1 MGSKSGARLALS
13 GRVWPGAFADC
24 AIDRRRVWRDLVTGA
39 PTTPAYLLEERRK
52 DTSASADGD
61 ARLERIARR
70 AVALIDGPRS
80 RTTTWRVRVRGEDDA
95 RQVTRAMAVA
105 LRGAGHAVVRPGVV
119 DPSRVPVPLLHRHLV
134 LIVADARDRA
144 AVRGWLRAAAR
155 ASPRAHGVIA
165 LEPPNRRRGRVG
177 LRAWA
182 EDRRDALR
190 AAAWL
195 RSGRFAEA
203 EAWIAVATA
212 TAAVERRDVA
222 PEVRALHAR
231 LRAEAEHDRLEE
243 EARSGLRRTTMPLV
257 HALPLLLQIF
267 NDSEDERTSLA
278 AACGWARQ
286 HCLADAVLF
295 LAEDDGRVLASEGWK
310 SESLTEEERRTIVEA
325 AVLTCLERPDGVLM
339 AAPIRYGGARIGAA
353 VVVGPRERRETMSE
367 AALALA
373 AASGSA
379 VRGRLTTVAISRTGD
394 GLSTDILGR
403 SPAMASVRAAVA
415 RAAVTPFPVLIEG
428 ESGTGKELVARAL
441 HRLSAR
447 RDRRL
452 ATLNCAALSDDLAEA
467 ELFGHTRGAF
477 TGAVASRPGLFEDAH
492 GGTLF
497 LDEVGELSPR
507 AQAKLLRALQ
517 EREIRRVGE
526 NIPRQV
532 DVRLMAATNRP
543 LADMVATGGFREDL
557 LFRLAVV
564 RLRLPA
570 LRERAEDVP
579 LLAHVFWRRF
589 TGEAGKRAVLGA
601 DAVARLV
608 CHPWPGNVR
617 ELQNVIAG
625 MVVMAPARGR
635 VAARHVDIVLA
646 ESGARAI
653 EPPTSLEWAR
663 RQCERRT
670 IAAALA
676 RHGGRRAAAA
686 RELGLTRQGLAKA
699 VRRLRLTAG
708 RDSME
713 GVA

>member
-1 MGSKSGARLALS
+1 LPGGLKPAGYDDS
-13 GRVWPGAFADC
+13 GRG
-24 AIDRRRVWRDLVTGA
+24 RGR
-39 PTTPAYLLEERRK
+39 
-52 DTSASADGD
+52 AS
-61 ARLERIARR
+61 
-70 AVALIDGPRS
+70 
-80 RTTTWRVRVRGEDDA
+80 
-95 RQVTRAMAVA
+95 
-105 LRGAGHAVVRPGVV
+105 
-119 DPSRVPVPLLHRHLV
+119 
-134 LIVADARDRA
+134 
-144 AVRGWLRAAAR
+144 LRAAAEDRQDASR
-155 ASPRAHGVIA
+155 ASASIA
-165 LEPPNRRRGRVG
+165 DGR
-177 LRAWA
+177 LA
-182 EDRRDALR
+182 D
-190 AAAWL
+190 
-195 RSGRFAEA
+195 A
-203 EAWIAVATA
+203 EAWLAVATTA
-212 TAAVERRDVA
+212 AAVEGREAA
-222 PEVRALHAR
+222 PEVRGAQAR
-231 LRAEAEHDRLEE
+231 LRVERDRLE
-243 EARSGLRRTTMPLV
+243 EARSGWRRTTMSLV

-267 NDSEDERTSLA
+267 NDSEDERAALA
-278 AACGWARQ
+278 AACAWARQ
-286 HCLADAVLF
+286 QCFADAVVF
-295 LAEDDGRVLASEGWK
+295 LAEDDGRVLASDGWK
-310 SESLTEEERRTIVEA
+310 SESLTDEERRAIAEA
-325 AVLTCLERPDGVLM
+325 AVLTRVERPDGVLV
-339 AAPIRYGGARIGAA
+339 AAPIRYGGTRIGAA
-353 VVVGPRERRETMSE
+353 AILGPRERRETMSD
-367 AALALA
+367 AVLALA

-379 VRGRLTTVAISRTGD
+379 VRGRLTTVAISRNGD
-394 GLSTDILGR
+394 GLSTEILGR
-403 SPAMASVRAAVA
+403 SPAMAAVRAAVA

-452 ATLNCAALSDDLAEA
+452 ATLNCAALSDELAEA

-532 DVRLMAATNRP
+532 DVRVMAATNRP
-543 LADMVATGGFREDL
+543 LADMVASGGFREDL

-564 RLRLPA
+564 RLHLPA
-570 LRERAEDVP
+570 LRERVEDVP

-589 TGEAGKRAVLGA
+589 TTEAGKRAVLGA

-608 CHPWPGNVR
+608 CHRWPGNVR
-617 ELQNVIAG
+617 ELQNVVAG
-625 MVVMAPARGR
+625 LVVLAPARGR

-653 EPPTSLEWAR
+653 DPPTSLEWAR

-686 RELGLTRQGLAKA
+686 RELGITRQGLAKA

-708 RDSME
+708 RDSIE

>member
-1 MGSKSGARLALS
+1 MS
-13 GRVWPGAFADC
+13 
-24 AIDRRRVWRDLVTGA
+24 
-39 PTTPAYLLEERRK
+39 
-52 DTSASADGD
+52 
-61 ARLERIARR
+61 
-70 AVALIDGPRS
+70 
-80 RTTTWRVRVRGEDDA
+80 
-95 RQVTRAMAVA
+95 
-105 LRGAGHAVVRPGVV
+105 
-119 DPSRVPVPLLHRHLV
+119 
-134 LIVADARDRA
+134 
-144 AVRGWLRAAAR
+144 
-155 ASPRAHGVIA
+155 
-165 LEPPNRRRGRVG
+165 
-177 LRAWA
+177 
-182 EDRRDALR
+182 
-190 AAAWL
+190 
-195 RSGRFAEA
+195 
-203 EAWIAVATA
+203 
-212 TAAVERRDVA
+212 
-222 PEVRALHAR
+222 
-231 LRAEAEHDRLEE
+231 
-243 EARSGLRRTTMPLV
+243 LV

-267 NDSEDERTSLA
+267 NDSEDERVALA

-286 HCLADAVLF
+286 QCLADAVLF

-310 SESLTEEERRTIVEA
+310 SESLTDSERRTITDA
-325 AVLTCLERPDGVLM
+325 TVLTCLERPDGILM
-339 AAPIRYGGARIGAA
+339 AAPIRYGGSRLGAA
-353 VVVGPRERRETMSE
+353 VVVGPRERREVMGD

-379 VRGRLTTVAISRTGD
+379 VRGRLTTVAISRNGD
-394 GLSTDILGR
+394 GLSTEILGR
-403 SPAMASVRAAVA
+403 SPAMAAVRAAVA

-452 ATLNCAALSDDLAEA
+452 ATLNCAALSDELAEA

-497 LDEVGELSPR
+497 LDEAGELSPR

-517 EREIRRVGE
+517 EREVRRVGE

-532 DVRLMAATNRP
+532 DVRVIAATNRP
-543 LADMVATGGFREDL
+543 LADMVAAGGFREDL

-564 RLRLPA
+564 RLRLPS
-570 LRERAEDVP
+570 LRERVEDVP

-589 TGEAGKRAVLGA
+589 TSDAGKRAVLGA
-601 DAVARLV
+601 DAIARLV
-608 CHPWPGNVR
+608 CHRWPGNVR
-617 ELQNVIAG
+617 ELQNVVAG
-625 MVVMAPARGR
+625 LVVLAPARGR

-653 EPPTSLEWAR
+653 DPPASLEWAR

-686 RELGLTRQGLAKA
+686 RELGITRQGLAKA
-699 VRRLRLTAG
+699 VRRLRLTGG